1 MTSDRFSSSQ
11 PDVTFKPA
19 GVGHASG
26 WRCET
31 CKRQF
36 GSYLG
41 RKKLRIGFRCA
52 GCVAEVE
59 ALKAEA
65 EAAARAAQKSA
76 ERSAA

>member
-1 MTSDRFSSSQ
+1 MTSDRFSSNQ
-11 PDVTFKPA
+11 PDVSFRPA

-52 GCVAEVE
+52 GCVAERA
-59 ALKAEA
+59 ALKIEA
-65 EAAARAAQKSA
+65 EAAARAAQK
-76 ERSAA
+76 AAKRAAA

>member
-1 MTSDRFSSSQ
+1 MADRFSSNQ
-11 PDVTFKPA
+11 PDVSFRPA

-52 GCVAEVE
+52 GCVAERA
-59 ALKAEA
+59 ALKIEA
-65 EAAARAAQKSA
+65 EAAARAAQKAA
-76 ERSAA
+76 ERAA